1 MTAEPAGSGS
11 QPGRVLLVDGGKTH
25 DVFEVLELAEGSAR
39 VRTAFLF
46 ELGEDLRLRIED
58 AGGTFEVAAR
68 VVAHTG
74 PADDKTTE
82 LELFER
88 TAV

>member
-1 MTAEPAGSGS
+1 MA
-11 QPGRVLLVDGGKTH
+11 RVLLVDGNQAH
-25 DVFEVLELAEGSAR
+25 DVFEVLELGEGSAR

-46 ELGEDLRLRIED
+46 ELGEDMKLRIEE
-58 AGGTFEVAAR
+58 AAGTFEVAAR

-74 PADDKTTE
+74 PADDKITE